1 MLDSSDKRVQSCT
14 QCHRLLWLS
23 ARPLRLPRCAAGV
36 VGCQQMS
43 YFVKENKWDVSWVSI
58 VSGLLGVDCYRG
70 AVWSRSPCSV
80 PIEPLAL
87 THLLTLSSHQPSCHT
102 PHPLCRLPR
111 RRWHGSISSRVQH
124 PHSRHRFNLHDF
136 MLLPEFKLKKKF
148 TAKLWVG
155 SIIFHQHTTLSSIVF
170 ALLWCIY
177 ISYLVLLFSY
187 CPAFFSVV
195 FDFVLLCVW
204 EKE

>member
-1 MLDSSDKRVQSCT
+1 MRVNSGLKNPIGSVLERNDERVQSCT

-23 ARPLRLPRCAAGV
+23 APLPRLPRCAAGV
-36 VGCQQMS
+36 IGCQQMS

-58 VSGLLGVDCYRG
+58 VSCLLGVDCYRG

-87 THLLTLSSHQPSCHT
+87 THLLTLYFPQPSCHT

-136 MLLPEFKLKKKF
+136 MLLPEFKLKKK
-148 TAKLWVG
+148 LQRG
-155 SIIFHQHTTLSSIVF
+155 
-170 ALLWCIY
+170 Y
-177 ISYLVLLFSY
+177 G
-187 CPAFFSVV
+187 
-195 FDFVLLCVW
+195 
-204 EKE
+204 